1 MLRARLTVVAL
12 IGFTAVG
19 AGGVALGKTTSVT
32 VPMHLIDANGV
43 GADVG
48 TLTLSDTR
56 SGLRIKTAL
65 KGLPPGDHGF
75 HMHEKPSCDPAEKDG
90 KMAAGI
96 GAGGHFDPAT
106 TGKHL
111 GPKGDGHKGDLPLL
125 HVDAKGNA
133 KVTLLAPHLMLA
145 DVQGK
150 SFMIHAGG
158 DNYSDQ
164 PAPLGG
170 GGARI
175 ACGVVQ

>member
-1 MLRARLTVVAL
+1 MLRNRLMVAVV
-12 IGFTAVG
+12 IGVAA
-19 AGGVALGKTTSVT
+19 AGGIALAKTSSVT
-32 VPMHLIDANGV
+32 VKMQLIDANGV

-56 SGLRIKTAL
+56 SGLRIKTSL
-65 KGLPPGDHGF
+65 KGLPAGDHGF
-75 HMHEKPSCDPAEKDG
+75 HLHEKPSCDPAEKDG

-96 GAGGHFDPAT
+96 GAGGHFDPAA

-133 KVTLLAPHLMLA
+133 KATLLAPHLTLA
-145 DVQGK
+145 DVHGK
-150 SFMIHAGG
+150 SLMIHAGG

-170 GGARI
+170 GGPRI
-175 ACGVVQ
+175 ACGVVE

>member
-1 MLRARLTVVAL
+1 MVVAVIGIAAASAAGVSLAKASALQIKMNL
-12 IGFTAVG
+12 ISASG
-19 AGGVALGKTTSVT
+19 
-32 VPMHLIDANGV
+32 P
-43 GADVG
+43 GADAG
-48 TLTLSDTR
+48 TISLSDTR
-56 SGLRIKTAL
+56 SGLRIKLAL

-75 HMHEKPSCDPAEKDG
+75 HLHEKPSCDPAEKDG

-96 GAGGHFDPAT
+96 GAGGHFDPAA

-111 GPKGDGHKGDLPLL
+111 GPKGEGHKGDLPLI

-133 KVTLLAPHLMLA
+133 NATLVAPHLKLA
-145 DVQGK
+145 DVHDK
-150 SFMIHAGG
+150 ALMIHEGG

-175 ACGVVQ
+175 ACGVVE